1 MTYKWKPNA
10 TQRKE
15 YAEMMN
21 DPIQR
26 AEYEERKREKARKK
40 EEKNRAGSRFDYLG
54 AGGNYVPTKWQYY
67 SAWRF
72 ISYNKLSEEDQ
83 LSCSNV
89 MSAYTMNKV
98 CHHDDIHVVNELRK
112 KDLLD
117 GLEEKRNRDLIK

>member
-10 TQRKE
+10 TQRRE
-15 YAEMMN
+15 YAKMMN

-54 AGGNYVPTKWQYY
+54 AGGNYVPTKEQFD
-67 SAWRF
+67 SAYRF
-72 ISYNKLSEEDQ
+72 ISELKLSQEDQ

-89 MSAYTMNKV
+89 MSSFTMNKK
-98 CHHDDIHVVNELRK
+98 CHHDDIHVVNELRRK
-112 KDLLD
+112 
-117 GLEEKRNRDLIK
+117 EVISE